1 MSTPLLV
8 FSKELKP
15 ISKLLIRE
23 RKGLKTEGVAPGC
36 SPTTCILRSHWQR
49 VIHPWAIKQLP
60 EILKT
65 GKCPSKYIVP
75 YDSFRKTLP

>member
-23 RKGLKTEGVAPGC
+23 RKPIKCHLSPKAGLRSWSQEKQDSETGP
-36 SPTTCILRSHWQR
+36 ILRHGEAK
-49 VIHPWAIKQLP
+49 AIRRRSL
-60 EILKT
+60 
-65 GKCPSKYIVP
+65 
-75 YDSFRKTLP
+75 